1 MRIFILVLCLV
12 AMMACRHSSKI
23 PDDFDYGKI
32 ENGVYNNNYFQF
44 KIPVPENW
52 AIQTREQVYQL
63 QNQNGETSP
72 ANSSELRSTIKAAD
86 VQATILLTVLKNKP
100 ENSLNEFNPSFIIL
114 AENLVGS
121 TSMKTGQDYLDHA
134 KAIMKQS
141 NLDYQ
146 FAPDYYSEKIGNRKF
161 DAMNIT
167 LDSVQRTY
175 YSMINRNFALS
186 LIISSR
192 DDQQKQELKNVI
204 NKIRFR

>member
-1 MRIFILVLCLV
+1 ML
-12 AMMACRHSSKI
+12 ACRHSSKI

-52 AIQTREQVYQL
+52 AVQTREQVQQL
-63 QNQNGETSP
+63 QKQDGEAVST
-72 ANSSELRSTIKAAD
+72 NNSELRSTIKAAD
-86 VQATILLTVLKNKP
+86 VQAAILLTVLKTKP
-100 ENSLNEFNPSFIIL
+100 ENSLNEFNSSFIIL
-114 AENLVGS
+114 AENVGN
-121 TSMKTGQDYLDHA
+121 TVMKAGKDYLEHA
-134 KAIMKQS
+134 KEIMKQS
-141 NLDYQ
+141 NLSYQ
-146 FAPDYYSEKIGNRKF
+146 FAPEYYSEKIGNRKF

-186 LIISSR
+186 LIISYR

>member
-12 AMMACRHSSKI
+12 ATVACRHTSKI

-52 AIQTREQVYQL
+52 AVQTREQVQQL
-63 QNQNGETSP
+63 QNQNGETTP
-72 ANSSELRSTIKAAD
+72 ANSAELRSTIKAAD
-86 VQATILLTVLKNKP
+86 VQAAILLTVLKHKP
-100 ENSLNEFNPSFIIL
+100 ENSLNEFNPSLIIL

-121 TSMKTGQDYLDHA
+121 TAMKTGKDYLDHA
-134 KAIMKQS
+134 KEIMKQS

-192 DDQQKQELKNVI
+192 DDQQKQELKNII

>member
-1 MRIFILVLCLV
+1 MRIFIVVLCLV
-12 AMMACRHSSKI
+12 AVLACRHSSKI

-52 AIQTREQVYQL
+52 AVQTREQVQQL
-63 QNQNGETSP
+63 QKQDGES

-86 VQATILLTVLKNKP
+86 VQAAILLTVLKNKP
-100 ENSLNEFNPSFIIL
+100 EMSLNEFNPSFIIL
-114 AENLVGS
+114 AENLGGS
-121 TSMKTGQDYLDHA
+121 AVMKTGKDYLEHA
-134 KAIMKQS
+134 KEIMKQS
-141 NLDYQ
+141 SLSYQ

-161 DAMNIT
+161 DGMDLT

-192 DDQQKQELKNVI
+192 NDQQKQELKNVI

>member
-12 AMMACRHSSKI
+12 AVLACRRSSKI

-52 AIQTREQVYQL
+52 AVQTREQVQQL
-63 QNQNGETSP
+63 QKQDGES
-72 ANSSELRSTIKAAD
+72 ANSSELRSTIKATD
-86 VQATILLTVLKNKP
+86 VQAAILLTVLKNKP
-100 ENSLNEFNPSFIIL
+100 EKSLNEFNPSFIIL
-114 AENLVGS
+114 AENLGGS
-121 TSMKTGQDYLDHA
+121 AVMKTGKDYLEHA
-134 KAIMKQS
+134 KEVMKQS
-141 NLDYQ
+141 SLSYQ
-146 FAPDYYSEKIGNRKF
+146 FAPNYYSEKIGNRKF
-161 DAMNIT
+161 DGMDLT

>member
-1 MRIFILVLCLV
+1 MRIFILVLSLV
-12 AMMACRHSSKI
+12 AMLSCRHSSKI

-52 AIQTREQVYQL
+52 AVQTREQVQQL
-63 QNQNGETSP
+63 QKQDGEAVST
-72 ANSSELRSTIKAAD
+72 NNSELRSTIKAAD
-86 VQATILLTVLKNKP
+86 VQAAILLTVLKNKP
-100 ENSLNEFNPSFIIL
+100 ENSLNEFNSSFIIL
-114 AENLVGS
+114 AENVGN
-121 TSMKTGQDYLDHA
+121 TVMKAGRDYLEHA
-134 KAIMKQS
+134 KEIMKQS
-141 NLDYQ
+141 NLSYQ
-146 FAPDYYSEKIGNRKF
+146 FAPEYYSEKIGNRKF

-186 LIISSR
+186 LIISYR